1 MKIITAVLTG
11 GLISPSEP
19 IPESAIYT
27 LCDGINYIVYEDGD
41 ELPLELISEQPQ
53 SS

>member
-1 MKIITAVLTG
+1 MRIITAVLTD

-27 LCDGINYIVYEDGD
+27 LCDDINYVVYEDGD
-41 ELPLELISEQPQ
+41 ELPAELISE
-53 SS
+53 